1 MTDANVSPAA
11 FVTGAGRGIGRA
23 IALALA
29 DAGFDVVV
37 NDRERSAEAEATL
50 EGIGA
55 RGRRSAFLGAD
66 VGDLDGQDRLLE
78 RAWDAFGRMDCVVN
92 NAGVAAFA
100 RGDLLDVTVESYD
113 HCQRVNARAL
123 FFMTQ
128 KAARRMLVEP
138 DRGHPRT
145 IVNVSSVNA
154 TVPSILRGD
163 YCVSKAAASMA
174 TQLFAERL
182 APHGIQVFEVRPG
195 IIRTDMTA
203 PARAYYDEK
212 LKAGLTPIPRWG
224 EPEDIGRAVAS
235 AATGGLPFTV
245 GQVLAIDGGLARR
258 MF

>member
-1 MTDANVSPAA
+1 MTDATARPAA
-11 FVTGAGRGIGRA
+11 FVTGAARGIGRA

-29 DAGFDVVV
+29 GKGFDLVI
-37 NDRERSAEAEATL
+37 NDLARTDDVDATL
-50 EGIGA
+50 AAIGE
-55 RGRRSAFLGAD
+55 RDRRAAFLPAD
-66 VGDLDGQDRLLE
+66 VADLAAQDRLLDD
-78 RAWDAFGRMDCVVN
+78 AWAAFGRMDCVVN

-100 RGDLLDVTVESYD
+100 RGDLLEVTPESFD
-113 HCQRVNARAL
+113 HCLRVNTRAM

-128 KAARRMLVEP
+128 KAARRMLAEE
-138 DRGHPRT
+138 DRGHLRS

-163 YCVSKAAASMA
+163 YCVSKAGASMT

-182 APHGIQVFEVRPG
+182 APHGIAVFEVRPG

-212 LKAGLTPIPRWG
+212 LAHGLTPIPRWG
-224 EPEDIGRAVAS
+224 EPEDIGTAVAM
-235 AATGGLPFTV
+235 AATGGLPFSV
-245 GQVLAIDGGLARR
+245 GHVLAIDGGLARR